1 MDIYVKKKLPLYVVY
16 VDFSKA
22 YDKIPR
28 CSIMELLK
36 EMGSGF
42 VMLKA
47 LAALYRTSRICL
59 RNVIVTFVDGVRQG
73 SPISCF
79 IFVLYVNKLIR
90 WSKRTHLSV
99 RLLIWLHCL
108 KVVHK

>member
-1 MDIYVKKKLPLYVVY
+1 MDILVKKKLPLYVVY
-16 VDFSKA
+16 VDFTKA
-22 YDKIPR
+22 YDNIPR

-36 EMGSGF
+36 EMRSGF

-59 RNVIVTFVDGVRQG
+59 GNVIVTFVVGVRQG

-79 IFVLYVNKLIR
+79 IFVLMLI
-90 WSKRTHLSV
+90 S
-99 RLLIWLHCL
+99 
-108 KVVHK
+108 